1 MRLPRLL
8 PVLSLAAALVGP
20 AASVLDA
27 TQAAAPPPP
36 AVSPRSAQAPAQ
48 PRVPPA
54 SPPAQAAPLQ
64 VAPPLAAAD
73 DRDARETRL
82 ALNELLRRYP
92 PSLGRVLKMD
102 PSLLGSAEY
111 LAAYPALAEF
121 LALHPE
127 VAHNPAFFLAEVRMA
142 PDEGPV
148 DSHTASVEMFRQF
161 LEGLQV
167 FAVFLVVVAALMWL
181 IKTMIDYRRWSR
193 LSKVQAEVHTKLLDR
208 FAANESLVAYMQ
220 TDAGKRFLESAPI
233 VLESEPRSIG
243 APFSRILWSL
253 QAGVVVAAAGIG
265 LQVLSR
271 RVPAEVASSVSGF
284 GALALAIGLGF
295 VVSAAASYFLSRRLG
310 LVQAPPPEVPSEP
323 RASA

>member
-1 MRLPRLL
+1 MRITRLFPVLLCSVAL
-8 PVLSLAAALVGP
+8 PVTAAASARQAASPSP
-20 AASVLDA
+20 AAARSVQA
-27 TQAAAPPPP
+27 PVRPAPAPAAAT
-36 AVSPRSAQAPAQ
+36 
-48 PRVPPA
+48 
-54 SPPAQAAPLQ
+54 LQ
-64 VAPPLAAAD
+64 VAPPLVAAD
-73 DRDARETRL
+73 NRDARETREE
-82 ALNELLRRYP
+82 LNEHLRRLP

-102 PSLLGSAEY
+102 PTLLGSAEY
-111 LAAYPALAEF
+111 LAAYPALSEF

>member
-1 MRLPRLL
+1 MRITRLFPVLLCSVAL
-8 PVLSLAAALVGP
+8 PVTAAAS
-20 AASVLDA
+20 AR
-27 TQAAAPPPP
+27 QAAPPSP
-36 AVSPRSAQAPAQ
+36 AAARSVQAPVAQAPV
-48 PRVPPA
+48 RPA
-54 SPPAQAAPLQ
+54 PAPAAAPLQ
-64 VAPPLAAAD
+64 VAPPLVAAD
-73 DRDARETRL
+73 DRDARETRQ
-82 ALNELLRRYP
+82 ALNEHLRRYP

-111 LAAYPALAEF
+111 LAAYPALGEF
-121 LALHPE
+121 LAQHPE

-148 DSHTASVEMFRQF
+148 DSHTASVDMFRQF

-167 FAVFLVVVAALMWL
+167 FAVFIVVIAALMWL
-181 IKTMIDYRRWSR
+181 IRTMIDYRRWSR